1 MSARISELG
10 FSDQFF
16 GQPIYINRT
25 LAFAT
30 YIGFSDLNRV
40 NENGMLNPTGTVLK
54 RKPYFRAGLALGS
67 FVVGTM
73 AVFQQQLELFFVYAI
88 VNGTLGGLIFFFHCS
103 SNEKIRELLGRCW
116 SAVCPGKKKKT
127 DLEPLNQD
135 DADKKA

>member
-1 MSARISELG
+1 
-10 FSDQFF
+10 
-16 GQPIYINRT
+16 
-25 LAFAT
+25 
-30 YIGFSDLNRV
+30 
-40 NENGMLNPTGTVLK
+40 MLNPTGTVLK
-54 RKPYFRAGLALGS
+54 RKPSFRAGLALGS

-88 VNGTLGGLIFFFHCS
+88 VNGTQGGLIFFFHCS